1 MANKKVL
8 VTSRGCYAVNDD
20 GVTVELENG
29 KEVSIADTQADIFLR
44 SGKAKLIVNKP
55 APTKAP
61 TTSSKQEKKSK

>member
-8 VTSRGCYAVNDD
+8 ITSRGCYAVDND

-29 KEVSIADTQADIFLR
+29 KEASITDTQADVFLR

-55 APTKAP
+55 TPTETP
-61 TTSSKQEKKSK
+61 TTKQYKKSK